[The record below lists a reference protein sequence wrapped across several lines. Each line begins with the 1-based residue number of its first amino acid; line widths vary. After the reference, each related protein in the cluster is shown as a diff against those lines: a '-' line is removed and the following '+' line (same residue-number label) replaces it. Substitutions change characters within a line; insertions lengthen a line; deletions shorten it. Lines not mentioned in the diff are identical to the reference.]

1 MTAEK
6 IQVILCPPSRAF
18 GFPSDSEDYYPDSCV
33 SNSMEFL
40 DFAGIVVLVTASGAL
55 APGPL
60 FFANLSHGSRA
71 GARSG
76 LVFSVAHTCVEF
88 TLVITLALGLVT
100 VASEAAVRF
109 WIGLAGGTAL
119 IVFGAVQVWISLVSK
134 ITDPKP
140 SMTNSRSLFIM
151 GLSFTGLNPFFI
163 VWWLT
168 AGAQLV
174 VISLEFAS
182 LTGVFIMYVCHIW
195 MDYLWLTVTAHL
207 AKVGLSVV
215 GLRMYRIV
223 LAAFSFILIYF
234 GLIFLSSSISSL
246 PLL

>member
-1 MTAEK
+1 MSAPK
-6 IQVILCPPSRAF
+6 QV
-18 GFPSDSEDYYPDSCV
+18 GFPSDSEDYYPDAHV
-33 SNSMEFL
+33 SSSMELL

-60 FFANLSHGSRA
+60 FFANLSHGSRV

-76 LVFSVAHTCVEF
+76 LLFSVAHTCVEF

-100 VASEAAVRF
+100 VASEAAVRV
-109 WIGLAGGTAL
+109 WIGVAGGVAL
-119 IVFGAVQVWISLVSK
+119 VAFGVVQVWISLVSK

-140 SMTNSRSLFIM
+140 SVSNSRSLFIM

-182 LTGVFIMYVCHIW
+182 LAGVFIMYICHVW

-207 AKVGLSVV
+207 AKVGLSFA
-215 GLRMYRIV
+215 GLRVYRLV
-223 LAAFSFILIYF
+223 LAAFSLILIYF
-234 GLIFLSSSISSL
+234 GLTFLSSAL
-246 PLL
+246 GLQHLL